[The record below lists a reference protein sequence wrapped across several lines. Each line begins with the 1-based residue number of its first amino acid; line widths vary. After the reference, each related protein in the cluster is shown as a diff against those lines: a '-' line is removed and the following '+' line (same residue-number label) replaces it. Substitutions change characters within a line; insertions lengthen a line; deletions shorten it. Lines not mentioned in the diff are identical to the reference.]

1 MDLTPKQ
8 TISRINQTM
17 RDNNITVYELAKRT
31 GIPEP
36 TLHRNLKGKT
46 KMSLETFLKIN
57 KILCIFRLS

>member
-1 MDLTPKQ
+1 MDLTQKE
-8 TISRINQTM
+8 TISRIEKKM

-36 TLHRNLKGKT
+36 TLHRNIKGQT

-57 KILCIFRLS
+57 KILCIFKLS